1 MPLLELH
8 QLTVRFGGVTAVDAV
23 DAAVIE
29 GQIDSIIGPN
39 GAGKTTVFNAIT
51 GIYEPT
57 LGKIEFEGRE
67 LRRPLHPAVF
77 IVCAVIGLLTGLAAA
92 VAMVDA
98 DKLWLAA
105 IKRNYEANQPFSWS
119 AVTQGAGSYLRGDLV
134 VEKSGRRWKVT
145 SADGL
150 KSLGRV
156 KTREQAAILRDELQS
171 KLSTGND
178 PRLVEVAADNRTR
191 RRHGWLA
198 LVVGTVVGAAG
209 AFSIWNRARRSPD
222 YIANSG
228 IARTFQNIRL
238 FKNMTVLENVL
249 TAMDRKFR
257 MGALRIA
264 VHAPGVQREEAALEK
279 QGVELLALVGL
290 RALANELARNL
301 PYGDQRRLEIARA
314 LATEPRM
321 ILLDEP
327 AAGMNPSESAD
338 LTRLIQQIRRR
349 GVTVLLIEHHMKVVM
364 GISDRITVLDYGKKI
379 AEGTP
384 AEVRRN
390 PVVIKAYLGDEEI
403 G

>member
-1 MPLLELH
+1 MSLLELH

-23 DAAVIE
+23 DAAVMD
-29 GQIDSIIGPN
+29 GQIASIIGPN

-77 IVCAVIGLLTGLAAA
+77 LMCAIIGLLTGLAAA
-92 VAMVDA
+92 LAMVDA

-134 VEKSGRRWKVT
+134 IEKSGRRWKVT
-145 SADGL
+145 SADGV

-156 KTREQAAILRDELQS
+156 KTREQAAKLRDELQS
-171 KLSTGND
+171 RLATGND

-191 RRHGWLA
+191 RRDGWLA
-198 LVVGTVVGAAG
+198 LVVGTAVGAAG

-222 YIANSG
+222 YIALSG

-238 FKNMTVLENVL
+238 FNNMTVLENVL

-257 MGALRIA
+257 TGALRIA

-279 QGVELLALVGL
+279 QAVELLDLVGL
-290 RALANELARNL
+290 RALANKLAKNL

-338 LTRLIQQIRRR
+338 LTRLIQQIRQR

-384 AEVRRN
+384 AEVRNN
-390 PVVIKAYLGDEEI
+390 PAVIKAYLGDEEI